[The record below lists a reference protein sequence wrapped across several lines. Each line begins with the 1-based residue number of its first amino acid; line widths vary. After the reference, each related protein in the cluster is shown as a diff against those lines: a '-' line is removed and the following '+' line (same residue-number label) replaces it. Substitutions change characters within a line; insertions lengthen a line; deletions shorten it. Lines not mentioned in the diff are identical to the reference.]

1 MTLARRIPVKSLLL
15 PMRAFLVLAVVSAGA
30 VAAADVKY
38 QVERG
43 KVYFG
48 NADAF
53 TKPAVVKSLTVFQ
66 NIKAWKTI
74 EEEKIT
80 PESARYFLLLKE
92 ANEVFRDALAKV
104 AKDEKVDLIGEVGSI
119 KADDAKVVVPD
130 LTQKMVKA
138 VEGK

>member
-1 MTLARRIPVKSLLL
+1 MKTHVL
-15 PMRAFLVLAVVSAGA
+15 PLCSFLVLAALSAGA
-30 VAAADVKY
+30 FAAADVKY
-38 QVERG
+38 QVDRA

-53 TKPAVVKSLTVFQ
+53 AKPAVVKSLTVFQ
-66 NIKAWKTI
+66 NIKAYKTI

-80 PESARYFLLLKE
+80 PESARYFLLMKE
-92 ANEVFRDALAKV
+92 ANEVFRNALTQV
-104 AKDEKVDLIGEVGSI
+104 AKDEKIDLIGEVGSV
-119 KADDAKVVVPD
+119 KADDPKVAVPD